1 MANFL
6 AERTRRAEIERQQEL
21 LACELAH
28 ADIGASGGAALTWF
42 CTSVLWRTRAW
53 LPMACMALLDQNKAG
68 QLRWRVHPRPLKL
81 LNWITNAAA
90 WKWQPELHFDGDE
103 RAAHQA
109 TRPNEIQM
117 SSLDRQDDEGNW
129 YNQAEANWQCGTDAW
144 HPRGNRPRGIPM
156 ADAIDIPRAKF
167 IDELCIRWGLPTGAG
182 FERPVDP
189 VLFDE
194 DELVEQALQRAAL
207 ATTQRRATGLEWLRG
222 RLSIVAIGPRTA
234 AACVRM
240 YLRDFAAFRAGL
252 EWDRICLLGEDR
264 LEEEQLAALE
274 RLDIPAAAQQ
284 TLLRV
289 GFTGN
294 QAELVFHKLCGV
306 GREELKTLPGWEDT
320 FDEAGNHHS
329 KAEATWQAVNRRL
342 KEPGLKTAL
351 RKAMAGDLSGI
362 EQQREERLFL
372 QVQAKFLKTN
382 GK

>member
-21 LACELAH
+21 IACELAYG
-28 ADIGASGGAALTWF
+28 DIGGNGGAALTWF
-42 CTSVLWRTRAW
+42 CTSVLWRPKVW
-53 LPMACMALLDQNKAG
+53 LPMVCMALLDQNRAG
-68 QLRWRVHPRPLKL
+68 ELRWRVHPRPLKL
-81 LNWITNAAA
+81 VTSITSAAA
-90 WKWQPELHFDGDE
+90 WKWQPELHFHGDE
-103 RAAHQA
+103 HAAQQA
-109 TRPNEIQM
+109 TRPHEIQL
-117 SSLDRQDDEGNW
+117 SSLDRQDEEGNW
-129 YNQAEANWQCGTDAW
+129 FNVAEANFMCGIDAR

-156 ADAIDIPRAKF
+156 ADDIDIPRAKF
-167 IDELCIRWGLPTGAG
+167 IDELCARWSLPTGAG
-182 FERPVDP
+182 FERSVDP

-194 DELVEQALQRAAL
+194 DELVEQALQRAAM
-207 ATTQRRATGLEWLRG
+207 ATTRQRSMGLEWLQG

-234 AACVRM
+234 AACIRT

-252 EWDRICLLGEDR
+252 DWDRSRLLGKDR

-342 KEPGLKTAL
+342 KEPGLDRAL
-351 RKAMAGDLSGI
+351 RRAMSADMSFVDQL
-362 EQQREERLFL
+362 REEHNFLRL
-372 QVQAKFLKTN
+372 QASFRVSY
-382 GK
+382 